1 MNDFILSLHYY
12 ANLIFFF
19 CAPIIGIIFWKK
31 QRTKESLIFTLGI
44 LLIWLRYLIMT
55 FVNLRETF
63 MHDIEK
69 IHELSLIWFNI
80 GTVVYSIG
88 LIVTVFGFAL
98 VTWKMKRNT

>member
-1 MNDFILSLHYY
+1 
-12 ANLIFFF
+12 
-19 CAPIIGIIFWKK
+19 
-31 QRTKESLIFTLGI
+31 
-44 LLIWLRYLIMT
+44 MT